1 MAQSWQTHTAAAGEA
16 EGCARG
22 GPCGVCSLAPCGS
35 EEVPPVSDLAGR
47 RPLAACGGRDHESQ
61 PQKIRKE
68 AAEPRAE
75 RGREERKGR
84 TRPTGP
90 LGPLPQSSGPAA
102 DPGLHQA
109 SPSPAVGGIH
119 SEDARQ
125 VGFDRLHVT
134 GPGRPGSSAWEPRVH
149 LPTTCLQLRPTQAPL
164 PMKCPDPHPG
174 VCSLQVQ
181 THSMLPRL
189 GSPT

>member
-1 MAQSWQTHTAAAGEA
+1 MKVNPKRSGKRQQNQGQSGDGTGGEKGENAAN
-16 EGCARG
+16 
-22 GPCGVCSLAPCGS
+22 GPPGA
-35 EEVPPVSDLAGR
+35 
-47 RPLAACGGRDHESQ
+47 
-61 PQKIRKE
+61 
-68 AAEPRAE
+68 
-75 RGREERKGR
+75 
-84 TRPTGP
+84 
-90 LGPLPQSSGPAA
+90 LPESSGPAA

-119 SEDARQ
+119 SEDAGQ